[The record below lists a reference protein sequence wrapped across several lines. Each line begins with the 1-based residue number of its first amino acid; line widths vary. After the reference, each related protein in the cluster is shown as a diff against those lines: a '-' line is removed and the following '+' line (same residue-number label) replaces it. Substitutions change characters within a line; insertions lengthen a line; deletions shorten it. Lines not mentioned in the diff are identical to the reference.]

1 MPKLPTSL
9 RGADTGVSFAMQG
22 AAPPSLPLVDML
34 GESGSGTA
42 LAKLESAISDLRAMQ
57 VAPYLQRSLDA
68 LRRDD
73 APTSGEWAVKA
84 LEKDERNGVAWHLL
98 GISREKLGD
107 LANALKCFE
116 SALQL
121 LPEGRELSND
131 LGRLAYRLG
140 MEEVAAKL
148 FRIFLELHPELPDGG
163 NNLACVLR
171 DQRRYDEA
179 IDLLKETLARHPENP
194 MMWNTLGSVLRERG
208 DTETSIVFFNEAL
221 RLDPHFAKARYNR
234 GNAQMVLGD
243 AAAGLGD
250 VEGALAHASSPDETS
265 MMSMA
270 RSTMLL
276 CNGRLDE
283 GWDAYEAR
291 FDPAFSGVTNFAV
304 DRPRWTPDMD
314 LAGKTMLLVAEQGL
328 GDEVLF
334 ASLIPDLLA
343 DLGPS
348 GRLHIAI
355 EPRLVDLFQRSF
367 PQTSVTAHATYDLDA
382 KSWRLA
388 PGVPDQSIIDVW
400 APMGSLTRKYRR
412 KISAFP
418 NRTEGFLTPDP
429 ARVAHWREVLK
440 SAPAGPKVGILWKSM
455 KLEGTRWQ
463 SFSPFRQWA
472 PVLQTPGVTFVN
484 LQYGDC
490 TEELALAKAELG
502 VDIWTPPGIDLKM
515 DLDDLAAL
523 SCALDLTIGFANA
536 TSNIAA
542 GAGAAVWLIAIPGA
556 WVQCG
561 TDRYPW
567 YPQVRT
573 FNPARLG
580 EWDTVM
586 TEVADA
592 LKADL

>member
-1 MPKLPTSL
+1 M
-9 RGADTGVSFAMQG
+9 
-22 AAPPSLPLVDML
+22 
-34 GESGSGTA
+34 TA
-42 LAKLESAISDLRAMQ
+42 SSEL
-57 VAPYLQRSLDA
+57 
-68 LRRDD
+68 
-73 APTSGEWAVKA
+73 AVKA
-84 LEKDERNGVAWHLL
+84 LEKDERNGLAWQLL
-98 GISREKLGD
+98 GISREKMGD
-107 LANALKCFE
+107 LANALKCFD
-116 SALQL
+116 SAIQL

-131 LGRLAYRLG
+131 LGRLAHRLG
-140 MEEVAAKL
+140 MNDVAAKL
-148 FRIFLELHPELPDGG
+148 FRIFLDLHPELPDGG

-179 IDLLKETLARHPENP
+179 IDLLKETLVRHPENP
-194 MMWNTLGSVLRERG
+194 MMWNTLGSIVREQG
-208 DTETSIVFFNEAL
+208 DTQTSIIFFNEAL

-234 GNAQMVLGD
+234 GNARLVLGD
-243 AAAGLGD
+243 AGTGLGD
-250 VEGALAHASSPDETS
+250 VEGALAHATSPDDVS

-270 RSTMLL
+270 RATMLL

-283 GWDAYEAR
+283 GWDAYEVR
-291 FDPAFSGVTNFAV
+291 FDPAFASVTYFAV
-304 DRPRWTPDMD
+304 ERPHWTPETD

-343 DLGPS
+343 DLGPQ

-355 EPRLVDLFQRSF
+355 EPLLVELFQRSF
-367 PQTSVTAHATYDLDA
+367 PQASVTGHTTYDVNA

-388 PGVPDQSIIDVW
+388 PGVPDQSIIDIW
-400 APMGSLTRKYRR
+400 APIGSLTRKYRR
-412 KISAFP
+412 KIGDFP
-418 NRTEGFLTPDP
+418 DRPEGFLQPDP
-429 ARVAHWREVLK
+429 DRVAHWREVLRT

-455 KLEGTRWQ
+455 KLEGARWQ

-490 TEELALAKAELG
+490 ADELALAKAELG

-515 DLDDLAAL
+515 DLDELAAL
-523 SCALDLTIGFANA
+523 ACALDLTIGFANA

-542 GAGAAVWLIAIPGA
+542 AAGAKVWLIAVPGA

-567 YPQVRT
+567 YPQART

-580 EWDTVM
+580 EWDPVM
-586 TEVADA
+586 AQVGEA
-592 LKADL
+592 LKDLF

>member
-1 MPKLPTSL
+1 MPKMPVKLHAS
-9 RGADTGVSFAMQG
+9 G
-22 AAPPSLPLVDML
+22 AALPVVAQGVAPPTALLSDVL

-42 LAKLESAISDLRAMQ
+42 LAKLESAISDLRAIQ
-57 VAPYLQRSLDA
+57 VAPFLQRALDA

-73 APTSGEWAVKA
+73 APVAGNWAIKA
-84 LEKDERNGVAWHLL
+84 LEKDEKNGLAWQLL

-107 LANALKCFE
+107 LATALKCFE

-131 LGRLAYRLG
+131 LGRLAYKLG
-140 MEEVAAKL
+140 MLDVAAKL
-148 FRIFLELHPELPDGG
+148 FQHFLELHPELPDGG

-171 DQRRYDEA
+171 DQRKFDEA
-179 IDLLKETLARHPENP
+179 VALLQATLALHPENP

-208 DTETSIVFFNEAL
+208 ETETSIIFFEEAM

-234 GNAQMVLGD
+234 GNARAVLGD
-243 AAAGLGD
+243 ASGGLGD
-250 VEGALAHASSPDETS
+250 VEGALAHALSPDDTA
-265 MMSMA
+265 MMAMA

-283 GWDAYEAR
+283 GWDAYEVR
-291 FDPAFSGVTNFAV
+291 FDPAYSGVTYFAS
-304 DRPRWTPDMD
+304 DRPRWVPGDD
-314 LAGKTMLLVAEQGL
+314 LAGKTLLLFAEQGL

-334 ASLIPDLLA
+334 GSLIPELLA
-343 DLGPS
+343 DLGPD
-348 GRLHIAI
+348 GHLHIAV
-355 EPRLVDLFQRSF
+355 EPRLVELFQRSF
-367 PQTSVTAHATYDLDA
+367 PQASVTAHATYDVDA
-382 KSWRLA
+382 KSWRVA
-388 PGVPDQSIIDVW
+388 PGIPDQGQIDLW
-400 APMGSLTRKYRR
+400 TPMGSLLRQYRR
-412 KISAFP
+412 NIGAFP
-418 NRTEGFLTPDP
+418 NRPGGFLTPDP

-440 SAPAGPKVGILWKSM
+440 AAPAGPKVGILWKSM

-523 SCALDLTIGFANA
+523 ACALDLTLGFANA

-542 GAGAAVWLIAIPGA
+542 AAGAPVWLIAIPGA

-567 YPQVRT
+567 YPQART

-580 EWDTVM
+580 EWDAVM
-586 TEVADA
+586 AEVGDA
-592 LKADL
+592 LKVAF

>member
-1 MPKLPTSL
+1 MPKMPLLL
-9 RGADTGVSFAMQG
+9 RGADAKIPLMPQGPGGPADLFADIM
-22 AAPPSLPLVDML
+22 

-42 LAKLESAISDLRAMQ
+42 LAKLESAIADLRALQ
-57 VAPYLQRSLDA
+57 VAPFLQRALDC

-73 APTSGEWAVKA
+73 AVGSGEWAMKA
-84 LEKDERNGVAWHLL
+84 LEKDERSGLAWQLL
-98 GISREKLGD
+98 GISREKIGD

-131 LGRLAYRLG
+131 LGRLAYKLG
-140 MEEVAAKL
+140 MHDVAAQL
-148 FRIFLELHPELPDGG
+148 FRHFLDLHPELPDGG

-171 DQRRYDEA
+171 DQHRYDEA
-179 IDLLKETLARHPENP
+179 IALLQETLARHPENP
-194 MMWNTLGSVLRERG
+194 MMWNTLGSVLRDQG
-208 DTETSIVFFNEAL
+208 QTETSMVFFNEAL

-243 AAAGLGD
+243 AGAGLDD
-250 VEGALAHASSPDETS
+250 VEGALAHALLPDEIA
-265 MMSMA
+265 MMRMA

-291 FDPAFSGVTNFAV
+291 FDPAFTGATYFAMQ
-304 DRPRWTPDMD
+304 RPRWTPADD
-314 LAGKTMLLVAEQGL
+314 LEGKTFLVLAEQGL

-343 DLGPS
+343 DLGPA
-348 GRLHIAI
+348 GKLHIAV
-355 EPRLVDLFQRSF
+355 EPRLVSLFQRSF
-367 PQTSVTAHATYDLDA
+367 PQASITAHATYDVDA

-388 PGVPDQSIIDVW
+388 PGIADPSIIDLW
-400 APMGSLTRKYRR
+400 APMGSLTRRYRR
-412 KISAFP
+412 KIGDFP
-418 NRTEGFLTPDP
+418 HRPEGFLTPDP
-429 ARVAHWREVLK
+429 ERVAHWRAALK
-440 SAPAGPKVGILWKSM
+440 TAPAGPKVGMLWKSM

-463 SFSPFRQWA
+463 SFSPFRQWSD
-472 PVLQTPGVTFVN
+472 VLQTPGVTFVN

-490 TEELALAKAELG
+490 SEELALAKAELG
-502 VDIWTPPGIDLKM
+502 VDIWTPPGIDLKL

-523 SCALDLTIGFANA
+523 ACALDLTLGFANA

-542 GAGAAVWLIAIPGA
+542 AAGAKVWLIAVPGA

-567 YPQVRT
+567 YPQART

-580 EWDTVM
+580 EWEPVM
-586 TEVADA
+586 AQVGEA
-592 LKADL
+592 LHEAF

>member
-1 MPKLPTSL
+1 MPKMPLKTRTADAALPL
-9 RGADTGVSFAMQG
+9 AVQGV
-22 AAPPSLPLVDML
+22 AAPAALLSDVM

-42 LAKLESAISDLRAMQ
+42 LAKLESAIADLRAMQ
-57 VAPYLQRSLDA
+57 VAPFLHRALDA

-73 APTSGEWAVKA
+73 APGAGEWALKA
-84 LEKDERNGVAWHLL
+84 LGKDEKNGLAWQLL
-98 GISREKLGD
+98 GISREKVGD
-107 LANALKCFE
+107 LSSALKCFE

-131 LGRLAYRLG
+131 LGRLAYKLG
-140 MEEVAAKL
+140 MLEVAAQL
-148 FRIFLELHPELPDGG
+148 FRHFLDLHPELPDGG

-171 DQRRYDEA
+171 DQHKYGEA
-179 IDLLKETLARHPENP
+179 VDLLKATLAQHPENP

-208 DTETSIVFFNEAL
+208 ETETSIIFFEEAL

-234 GNAQMVLGD
+234 GNARAVLGD
-243 AAAGLGD
+243 AGGGLGD
-250 VEGALAHASSPDETS
+250 VEGALAHALSPDEKA
-265 MMSMA
+265 MMGMA
-270 RSTMLL
+270 RSTMLV

-283 GWDAYEAR
+283 GWDAYEVR
-291 FDPAFSGVTNFAV
+291 FDPAFSGVTFFSSN
-304 DRPRWTPDMD
+304 RPRWEPGCD
-314 LAGKTMLLVAEQGL
+314 LAGKTLLLFAEQGL

-334 ASLIPDLLA
+334 ASMIPDLLA
-343 DLGPS
+343 DLGPE
-348 GRLHIAI
+348 GRLYVAV

-367 PQTSVTAHATYDLDA
+367 PQASVTAHATYDVDA

-388 PGVPDQSIIDVW
+388 PGVPDQSDIDLW
-400 APMGSLTRKYRR
+400 APMGSLLRQYRR
-412 KISAFP
+412 KLAAFP
-418 NRTEGFLTPDP
+418 DRPRGYLVADP

-440 SAPAGPKVGILWKSM
+440 TAPAGPKVGILWKSM

-490 TEELALAKAELG
+490 AEELALAKAELG

-523 SCALDLTIGFANA
+523 TCALDLTIGFANA

-542 GAGAAVWLIAIPGA
+542 AAGAPVWLIAIPGA

-561 TDRYPW
+561 TKHYPW
-567 YPQVRT
+567 YPQART

-580 EWDTVM
+580 EWDAVM
-586 TEVADA
+586 AEVGEA
-592 LKADL
+592 LETAF